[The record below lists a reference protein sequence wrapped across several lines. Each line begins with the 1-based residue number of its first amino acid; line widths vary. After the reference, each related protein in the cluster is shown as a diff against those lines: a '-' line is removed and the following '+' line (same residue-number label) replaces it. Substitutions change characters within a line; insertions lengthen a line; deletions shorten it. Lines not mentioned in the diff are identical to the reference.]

1 MRPSNMVVKKDGIQG
16 GDWAHDSSCF
26 CGPGS
31 RDWKGSG
38 FSYKLQEPS
47 SSWLTSSSKS
57 PSPKGSTISQNST
70 IQRLYRGSSI
80 QNWIYDI
87 FHVQISTAS
96 KQLTKI
102 LKIICLVIDF
112 RWDSVNESHPY
123 CRAFEITQ
131 TISTWQPTNHLT
143 WSCFR

>member
-1 MRPSNMVVKKDGIQG
+1 MAFRAMTGLMTPHVFVDQEAETGKEVGLAINFKNHPHH
-16 GDWAHDSSCF
+16 DWL
-26 CGPGS
+26 P
-31 RDWKGSG
+31 
-38 FSYKLQEPS
+38 PV
-47 SSWLTSSSKS
+47 S
-57 PSPKGSTISQNST
+57 PHLLKAPQSLKTALN
-70 IQRLYRGSSI
+70 RGSSI

-131 TISTWQPTNHLT
+131 TISVWHPTNHLT
-143 WSCFR
+143 WSCFW